1 MFRKTSLL
9 AISLF
14 VSLMLSAQ
22 KTLSVSGEDTYY
34 APTNI
39 TLDQAKAIALERAK
53 NKAIADHF
61 GTVVGV
67 KNFSE
72 VSNDNG
78 ISSQKFLSIGESE
91 VKGEWIETIG
101 KPTYEVTYAQ
111 NAQIIKVKVRGTI
124 RELKAAKID
133 FDARLLRN
141 GIEDKF
147 ESDTFRDGDDIFISF
162 TTPEDGYLAIFLYDL
177 DGVNR
182 LLPMKNDKEGSIRVL
197 AGERQVFFK
206 QLLYQYDYESGRN
219 VEKMK
224 SIYNLVCNSDNEM
237 NRIYIVYS
245 PNRFSRPNDNID
257 VAEDMLAS
265 MTFESFQKWLAKCR
279 KQDTDMVLQIKD
291 IIINK

>member
-1 MFRKTSLL
+1 MFKKVFLVTITLLFSLTL
-9 AISLF
+9 A
-14 VSLMLSAQ
+14 AQ
-22 KTLSVSGEDTYY
+22 KTLSVSGEYTYY

-39 TLDQAKAIALERAK
+39 TLDQAKAIALDRAK
-53 NKAIADHF
+53 NQAIADHF
-61 GTVVGV
+61 GTVIGV
-67 KNFSE
+67 NNFTQT
-72 VSNDNG
+72 SNVNG
-78 ISSQKFLSIGESE
+78 ESSVKFLSLGESE

-101 KPTYEVTYAQ
+101 KPSYEVTYSQ
-111 NAQIIKVKVRGTI
+111 NLQTVKVSVKGTI
-124 RELKAAKID
+124 RELKTAKIA
-133 FDARLLRN
+133 FEAKLLRN
-141 GIEDKF
+141 GTEDKF
-147 ESDTFRDGDDIFISF
+147 ESDTYRDGDDIYISF
-162 TTPEDGYLAIFLYDL
+162 LTPEEGYLAIFLYDQ

-182 LLPMKNDKEGSIRVL
+182 LLPMKNDKEGSIKVL

-219 VEKMK
+219 VEQLR
-224 SIYNLVCNSDNEM
+224 SIYNLVCNTDNEM
-237 NRIYIVYS
+237 NRIYIVFS